1 MKDLWSFSPAGEN
14 FTFTIPDYMR
24 EGLIAYRQQGVP
36 PGGFLT
42 KVLEND
48 LVEAA
53 GKADIRNMTNL
64 PAYANF
70 LYNCMPRAA
79 WGSPDRVKAWIQ
91 RGGLVGRRPSEAC
104 PSDEEGDP
112 NP

>member
-1 MKDLWSFSPAGEN
+1 MENLWIFNPGGE
-14 FTFTIPDYMR
+14 FYPFVIPDYMR
-24 EGLIAYRQQGVP
+24 EGLLAYRQQGVP
-36 PGGFLT
+36 PGDFLV

-48 LVEAA
+48 LVGAA
-53 GKADIRNMTNL
+53 GLADLQNLKNL

-91 RGGLVGRRPSEAC
+91 RGGVAGRRPSEAC
-104 PSDEEGDP
+104 PSDE
-112 NP
+112 